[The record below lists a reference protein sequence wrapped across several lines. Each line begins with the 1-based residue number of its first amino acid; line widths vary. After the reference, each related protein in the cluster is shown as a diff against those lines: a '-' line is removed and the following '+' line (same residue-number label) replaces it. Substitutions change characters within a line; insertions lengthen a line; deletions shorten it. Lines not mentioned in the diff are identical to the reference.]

1 MAVRLVIYDSILFN
15 RTGQVRR
22 WADGVERR
30 FTRNARDAAPLNKR
44 AVKTRGAP
52 PVGSLKAGI
61 SGNVTR
67 IGPRHLQTDIVSSAP
82 YSLYVIRGTGTIT
95 SGSPDPANWRSW
107 MYVPPTAGFG
117 GITRQQ
123 QVRGQQANNFLNV
136 AARLT
141 AARHPSL
148 RGFNAQTF
156 RSF

>member
-1 MAVRLVIYDSILFN
+1 MALRMVIYDSVLFN

-22 WADGVERR
+22 WAEAVERR
-30 FTRNARDAAPLNKR
+30 FTMNARDAAPLNKR
-44 AVKTRGAP
+44 AVKTLGAP
-52 PVGSLKAGI
+52 PVGTLKAGI

-95 SGSPDPANWRSW
+95 SGSPDIEDWRSW
-107 MYVPPTAGFG
+107 MYVPPNPGFG
-117 GITRQQ
+117 GVTRQQ
-123 QVRGQQANNFLNV
+123 TVSGQAPNNFLGT